1 MCVKEVS
8 CAIIKRFPKS
18 ISFPKGDDLLQV
30 IQGYEE
36 RWGFPM
42 CAGAI
47 DGTHIPILA
56 RSDSHV
62 EYVNRKGFHSIIM
75 QAVVHCIY
83 LFRDVVIG
91 WPGSVHDARVFSNS
105 AIFKKGN
112 EQKLFPN
119 DVKKEICGVDIPPV
133 LLADPAYPFLP
144 WVVKGYPRNEAS
156 RNQQVFNYH
165 LSRARMTVENTF
177 GRWKGRFTRFSKQV
191 DMEVPSLVDVVLA
204 SCVVHNICE
213 VQNNNFQPD
222 WEEAEVVEEPIVP
235 IDDIVAPDAEN
246 IRDDLT
252 KYFT

>member
-1 MCVKEVS
+1 
-8 CAIIKRFPKS
+8 
-18 ISFPKGDDLLQV
+18 
-30 IQGYEE
+30 
-36 RWGFPM
+36 
-42 CAGAI
+42 
-47 DGTHIPILA
+47 
-56 RSDSHV
+56 
-62 EYVNRKGFHSIIM
+62 M
-75 QAVVHCIY
+75 QAVVDCNY

-133 LLADPAYPFLP
+133 LLVDPAYLFLP

-165 LSRARMTVENTF
+165 LSRTRMTVENTF
-177 GRWKGRFTRFSKQV
+177 GRWKGRFTRFSKRV

-246 IRDDLT
+246 IRDALT